1 MKTTV
6 TKQGCSISSSDIQLI
21 QRLMGENPHWH
32 RSKLSQELCLIWNW
46 KAANGHYK
54 DMACRNLLLKL
65 EKRGLITLPPRR
77 VEARNS
83 PRNRPVHHVLHQ
95 QSPIHT
101 PLKDLLPFRIEC
113 VGKDEHKALFHTL
126 LALYHY
132 LGFSRVA
139 GENVKYIVFD
149 RNANP
154 LACLLFGSP
163 AWKVAPRD
171 SFIRWDTPERQQYLH
186 LVANNLRFLI
196 LPWVRV
202 PHLASCILGLIVRR
216 IRNDWMHKYAHPI
229 YLLETFVE
237 RERFRGTCYKAANWQ
252 LVGQTKGRT
261 RNDRYNTIRVP
272 IKDVYLYPLTPNFRE
287 ALHGVS

>member
-1 MKTTV
+1 MTICGRSV
-6 TKQGCSISSSDIQLI
+6 TSSDLQRIQCFI
-21 QRLMGENPHWH
+21 GENPHWH
-32 RSKLSQELCLIWNW
+32 RTKLSRELCRAWNW
-46 KAANGHYK
+46 KAPNGQYK
-54 DMACRNLLLKL
+54 DMACRGLLLKL
-65 EKRGLITLPPRR
+65 EKLGIITLPPRR
-77 VEARNS
+77 AQSYNFL
-83 PRNRPVHHVLHQ
+83 RNRLVRLVSHQ

-101 PLKDLLPFRIEC
+101 SLKALLPLHIEC
-113 VGKDEHKALFHTL
+113 VQKDDHKTLFHTL

-132 LGFSRVA
+132 LGFSRMA
-139 GENVKYIVFD
+139 GENMKYIVFD

-171 SFIRWDTPERQQYLH
+171 SFIGWDMLARKQYLH
-186 LVANNLRFLI
+186 LIANNLRFLI

-202 PHLASCILGLIVRR
+202 PHLASHVPGLIARR
-216 IRNDWMHKYAHPI
+216 IRNDWIHKYGHPV

-237 RERFRGTCYKAANWQ
+237 RERFQGTSYKAANWL

-272 IKDVYLYPLTPNFRE
+272 IKDIYLYPLIPNFRE
-287 ALHGVS
+287 ALHGIS